1 MVPTKEDPMERL
13 DARLKELPPAGIHD
27 LVVRIS
33 GIDECKGWWKG
44 RGNAFPTDLR
54 RMMDAAIPVS
64 ADASARI
71 SARNALPSSE
81 PPPWGK
87 KRPVRRGGAD
97 PPKTGYAELLRSV
110 CEEHRAMEFGK
121 ELVLRFHAQLLKD
134 SPADRAHR
142 GRYRSLMDRP
152 GPYRREGMESLAL
165 RPTEPHLVHEE
176 MRILTEWTE
185 ARLGSPDYHP
195 LLVIASF
202 LLEFLAIRPF
212 ADGNGRMSRI
222 LAHLLLL
229 KQGYEHVPC
238 VPLDRIIADRMAEIQ
253 IALRRAQARRNFPRP
268 DILPWLRAFL
278 DVLQAQAAELRSLL
292 EGRPREDLLSDNQ
305 RAVLSLFDR
314 HREVTIRLAHKELG
328 IPRDTAKQ
336 VLGRLHRRNLVLRA
350 GAGRASRYQRPPSY
364 PDGRPSPG
372 PAR

>member
-1 MVPTKEDPMERL
+1 MERL
-13 DARLKELPPAGIHD
+13 DVRLKEIPPPGFHD
-27 LVVRIS
+27 LVVRVS
-33 GIDECKGWWKG
+33 GIDECKGWWEGRSDAFPSELRRLKG
-44 RGNAFPTDLR
+44 RT
-54 RMMDAAIPVS
+54 IPVS
-64 ADASARI
+64 ADASARM
-71 SARNALPSSE
+71 SARNVLPPSGK
-81 PPPWGK
+81 PPWGA
-87 KRPVRRGGAD
+87 RRSAQGDGAD
-97 PPKTGYAELLRSV
+97 ALRTGYAELLRSV
-110 CEEHRAMEFGK
+110 FEGHRDMEFGK
-121 ELVLRFHAQLLKD
+121 ELILRFHAQLLKN

-142 GRYRSLMDRP
+142 GRYRSMMDKP

-165 RPTEPHLVHEE
+165 RPTESHLVHGE
-176 MRILTEWTE
+176 MGVLTEWTA
-185 ARLGSPDYHP
+185 ARLGAPDYHP

-222 LAHLLLL
+222 LAHFLLL
-229 KQGYEHVPC
+229 KRGYGHVPY
-238 VPLDRIIADRMAEIQ
+238 VSLDRIIADRMAEVQ

-278 DVLQAQAAELRSLL
+278 DVLQAQAAELQRQL
-292 EGRPREDLLSDNQ
+292 EGRPREDLLSENQ

-314 HREVTIRLAHKELG
+314 HREVSIRLVHSELG

-336 VLGRLHRRNLVLRA
+336 VLGRLQRLNLVLRA

-364 PDGRPSPG
+364 PVRRPSPA

>member
-1 MVPTKEDPMERL
+1 MERL
-13 DARLKELPPAGIHD
+13 DARLKELHPAGIHE

-33 GIDECKGWWKG
+33 GIDECKGWWEG
-44 RGNAFPTDLR
+44 RGHAFPADLAR
-54 RMMDAAIPVS
+54 LLNGAIPVS
-64 ADASARI
+64 ADASARM
-71 SARNALPSSE
+71 SARNASPSAG
-81 PPPWGK
+81 PPPWGER
-87 KRPVRRGGAD
+87 RPVPGGGARALR
-97 PPKTGYAELLRSV
+97 TGYAELLRSV
-110 CEEHRAMEFGK
+110 FEGHRAMEFGK

-134 SPADRAHR
+134 SPADRTHR

-152 GPYRREGMESLAL
+152 GPYRREGKESLAL

-176 MRILTEWTE
+176 MRILTEWTA

-212 ADGNGRMSRI
+212 TDGNGRMGRI
-222 LAHLLLL
+222 LAHFLLLR
-229 KQGYEHVPC
+229 QGYEHVPY
-238 VPLDRIIADRMAEIQ
+238 VPLDRIIEDRMAEIQ

-278 DVLQAQAAELRSLL
+278 DVLQAQATELRVLL
-292 EGRPREDLLSDNQ
+292 EGRPREDLLSENQ

-314 HREVTIRLAHKELG
+314 HREVTIRLVHGELG

-336 VLGRLHRRNLVLRA
+336 VLGRLHKRNLVLRA
-350 GAGRASRYQRPPSY
+350 GAGRASRYRRPPFY
-364 PDGRPSPG
+364 LDGRPSPG